1 MDTLLLT
8 MPAEHCY
15 VHRGQ
20 ATSKRTNLLQGL
32 PPHGLKHLLVLDQ
45 PLGHC
50 TGMPHVPLGLIFGR
64 GSEAACVD
72 DNIWHAPGLHQRIV
86 DDVAVDG
93 LWSTSFCRKPSRMKI
108 IRMGIPPS
116 PCHAELGD
124 AKSAHT
130 KLLGRGHATR
140 RVRHRRRGWCRF
152 RGHATRSFRLFWRA
166 RVIRRLISMCMLR
179 RRRADRDELAG

>member
-1 MDTLLLT
+1 MINWLNLLPTKMHLQRCAEHPSDGHAPLLAS
-8 MPAEHCY
+8 PAEHCY
-15 VHRGQ
+15 VHRGH
-20 ATSKRTNLLQGL
+20 ATSRLRNLFHGL
-32 PPHGLKHLLVLDQ
+32 LPHGLKRVHVLDQ

-50 TGMPHVPLGLIFGR
+50 QGIPHVHVCPIMGR

-72 DNIWHAPGLHQRIV
+72 DNIWHAPGIHQRIV

-140 RVRHRRRGWCRF
+140 RVRHRRRG
-152 RGHATRSFRLFWRA
+152 
-166 RVIRRLISMCMLR
+166 
-179 RRRADRDELAG
+179 